1 MKFIETNIEGVII
14 VEPRVFADDRG
25 YFFESYNESSFQ
37 AAGIPNRF
45 IQDNQSKSSYGV
57 IRGLHC
63 QNNEFA
69 QAKLVRVLHG
79 KILDVAVDIREG
91 SPTFGKHVKDVV
103 TQNQADIVLITNKIS
118 TQRKGLGNPLRRVL
132 HDILQVQP
140 QMLARTQQ
148 LLNVWRIL
156 WGGNN
161 QNVADVELHQRR
173 QRIIDHWLVV
183 NRQKLFGG
191 CACQGVKAR
200 TAATC
205 KNNTLHDLRP
215 SFDRIKNL

>member
-91 SPTFGKHVKDVV
+91 SPTFGKHVSCELSDENQRQLFLPRGFLHGFSVLSPTAIVAYKCDNIYNKEAECGVRYDDSDLAIDWQIASSDAIISQKDDLLGALKDVV
-103 TQNQADIVLITNKIS
+103 TYRL
-118 TQRKGLGNPLRRVL
+118 
-132 HDILQVQP
+132 
-140 QMLARTQQ
+140 
-148 LLNVWRIL
+148 
-156 WGGNN
+156 
-161 QNVADVELHQRR
+161 
-173 QRIIDHWLVV
+173 
-183 NRQKLFGG
+183 
-191 CACQGVKAR
+191 
-200 TAATC
+200 
-205 KNNTLHDLRP
+205 
-215 SFDRIKNL
+215 